1 MATHKLG
8 EQTYTQ
14 QALIMLIGEIFR
26 YSRKDK
32 RKITLLGGLKTRMNK
47 EQLIEKLRIVYEMG
61 KDSDNLKMYEDRD
74 LDDEA
79 EKLMNEMAENI
90 ILSFNK

>member
-1 MATHKLG
+1 MM
-8 EQTYTQ
+8 E
-14 QALIMLIGEIFR
+14 
-26 YSRKDK
+26 KDK
-32 RKITLLGGLKTRMNK
+32 LM
-47 EQLIEKLRIVYEMG
+47 EKLRIIYEMG

-74 LDDEA
+74 LDTEA